1 MEIVKKNNNSV
12 FLPEIAE
19 VVSTRQLTEMEKYI
33 ELKIKQAR
41 EFNFNPGQFIQ
52 LSIFGIGEAPIS
64 ISSSPFNKS
73 TIGMCVRRVGDVTNA
88 IHKLEVGSLL
98 GIRGPLGHGF
108 PVGDMRGKD
117 LVFIAGGLGLAP
129 LRSLINYVLEKRDDF
144 ARITILYG
152 AKNQGEILFA
162 DELELLKNRKDI
174 EIEITV
180 DKPDGNWSDK
190 TGVITRLIP
199 SLNLEASNTYAMVVG
214 PPVMYKYVLL
224 ELQMKQIPADQII
237 MSLER
242 RMKCG
247 IGKCGHCQI
256 NGVYVCLD
264 GPEFS
269 YHKLKFL
276 SEAI

>member
-1 MEIVKKNNNSV
+1 MKNNSI

-33 ELKIKQAR
+33 ELKIKETR

-52 LSIFGIGEAPIS
+52 LSVFGIGEAPIS
-64 ISSSPFNKS
+64 ISSSPFNKD
-73 TIGMCVRRVGDVTNA
+73 TIGLCVRKVGDVTSA
-88 IHKLEVGSLL
+88 IHKLEAGSYI
-98 GIRGPLGHGF
+98 GIRGPLGNGF
-108 PVGDMRGKD
+108 PVKEMKGKNI
-117 LVFIAGGLGLAP
+117 LFIAGGLGLAP

-144 ARITILYG
+144 AKITILYG
-152 AKNQGEILFA
+152 AKSPGEILFT
-162 DELELLKNRKDI
+162 DELELWKKRKDMAI
-174 EIEITV
+174 DITV
-180 DKPDGNWSDK
+180 DKPDDNWYGKS
-190 TGVITRLIP
+190 GVITRLIP
-199 SLNLEASNTYAMVVG
+199 PLDLEPSNTYAMVVG

-224 ELQMKQIPADQII
+224 ELQIKQVPEDNII

-247 IGKCGHCQI
+247 VGKCGHCQI

>member
-1 MEIVKKNNNSV
+1 MNNSV
-12 FLPEIAE
+12 YLPEVAE
-19 VVSTRQLTEMEKYI
+19 VVSSHQLTKMEKYI
-33 ELKIKQAR
+33 ELKLRDTR
-41 EFNFNPGQFIQ
+41 EFDFNPGQFIQ

-73 TIGMCVRRVGDVTNA
+73 TIGICVRKVGDVTNA
-88 IHKLEVGSLL
+88 IHKLEAGSLL

-108 PVGDMRGKD
+108 PVEDMKGKD
-117 LVFIAGGLGLAP
+117 LVFVAGGLGLAP
-129 LRSLINYVLEKRDDF
+129 LRSLIKYVFERRDDF
-144 ARITILYG
+144 ARIIILYG
-152 AKNQGEILFA
+152 AKSPEEILFVE
-162 DELELLKNRKDI
+162 ELELWKKRKDV
-174 EIEITV
+174 ELGITV
-180 DKPDGNWSDK
+180 DKPDESWTGNS
-190 TGVITRLIP
+190 GVITRLIP
-199 SLNLEASNTYAMVVG
+199 HLRLESENTYALIVG

-224 ELQMKQIPADQII
+224 ELQMKQIPEDQII

-256 NGVYVCLD
+256 NGVYVCLE